1 MSGDVVAD
9 RGQRSAVRAVG
20 VSRVTTYVTGNIGM
34 NLLFQSMAVYL
45 LYFYTDVFGLTAAAA
60 GSVLLIARIVDL
72 VLDPVIGVTID
83 RTRSRWGKFRPYLLF
98 GPLPLGVL
106 AVLCF
111 TAPGVGDGVKMLY
124 ATVLYSL
131 FSIAYAVVNVAY
143 AAMLPSLTGDYYQRG
158 VISGIRELVGT
169 VAILVVNSGTLFFV
183 HRFGSEAVGFPIVMA
198 IYAVVATLTLWVVF
212 GGSRGVGERPSSEPE
227 AKPVPLR
234 AMLRTLAGNTPLY
247 QVLGFNFASILAA
260 GVHLATMVYYF
271 KYYLERDDLF
281 PPFQLVSTLAM
292 FAAMFSVPMLV
303 RRTGKRAATIVSQV
317 ITVAGL
323 AGLFMLSHDIVM
335 VFVMGSIA
343 SAGFGMT
350 RAVIWGVIPDTVE
363 YGQWRSGQRSEGVI
377 YAAFIGVEKLGSA
390 ASAGIVGIVLGISG
404 FVANATQTPEALFGV
419 LSLLTLVPIAA
430 TVIVVLVMGRYRL
443 DGTRF
448 DSIITEL
455 AQRRDDEA
463 TPPATGA
470 H

>member
-1 MSGDVVAD
+1 M
-9 RGQRSAVRAVG
+9 
-20 VSRVTTYVTGNIGM
+20 
-34 NLLFQSMAVYL
+34 
-45 LYFYTDVFGLTAAAA
+45 
-60 GSVLLIARIVDL
+60 LLIARIVDL

-83 RTRSRWGKFRPYLLF
+83 RTRSRVGKFRPYLLF

-106 AVLCF
+106 AIMCF
-111 TAPGVGDGVKMLY
+111 TAPGVGDGLKMLY

-198 IYAVVATLTLWVVF
+198 IYAAVATLTLWVVF

-303 RRTGKRAATIVSQV
+303 RRTGKRAAHHR
-317 ITVAGL
+317 VAGDHGCRPCRTL
-323 AGLFMLSHDIVM
+323 HAEPRHRHGVRHGQHRQRRIRDDTGGHLGCHPRHRRIRPVAIRAALRRCYLRGLHR
-335 VFVMGSIA
+335 G
-343 SAGFGMT
+343 G
-350 RAVIWGVIPDTVE
+350 
-363 YGQWRSGQRSEGVI
+363 RSW
-377 YAAFIGVEKLGSA
+377 
-390 ASAGIVGIVLGISG
+390 
-404 FVANATQTPEALFGV
+404 
-419 LSLLTLVPIAA
+419 
-430 TVIVVLVMGRYRL
+430 
-443 DGTRF
+443 
-448 DSIITEL
+448 
-455 AQRRDDEA
+455 AQRRRQASSGHRASWGSADS
-463 TPPATGA
+463 
-470 H
+470 